1 MDHAKEAQVTVY
13 KFTCA
18 YFGLYVFACAMI
30 GAALGAAISPW
41 MTCMNGG
48 RKRDE

>member
-1 MDHAKEAQVTVY
+1 MSVF

-18 YFGLYVFACAMI
+18 YFGLYVFAAAMI

-41 MTCMNGG
+41 MTWMNGG
-48 RKRDE
+48 KKRNDE